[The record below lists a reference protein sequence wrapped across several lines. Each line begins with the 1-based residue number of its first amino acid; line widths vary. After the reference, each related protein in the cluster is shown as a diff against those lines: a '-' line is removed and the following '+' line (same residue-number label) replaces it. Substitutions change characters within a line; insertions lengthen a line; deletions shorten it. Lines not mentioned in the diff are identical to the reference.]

1 MKFVAQKN
9 NFLIGYKLGDSMKKK
24 ITISCQNKPSEEAK
38 SNFHKL
44 LAQTIVDQNGSDF
57 AKELLKNLNS

>member
-1 MKFVAQKN
+1 
-9 NFLIGYKLGDSMKKK
+9 MKKK

-44 LAQTIVDQNGSDF
+44 LAQTIVSEKGSDF
-57 AKELLKNLNS
+57 AKELLENLNKWLSG